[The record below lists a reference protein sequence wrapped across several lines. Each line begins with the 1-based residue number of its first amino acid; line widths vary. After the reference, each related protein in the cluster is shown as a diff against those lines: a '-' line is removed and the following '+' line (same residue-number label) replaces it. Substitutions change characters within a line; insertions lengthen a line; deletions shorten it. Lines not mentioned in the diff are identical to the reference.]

1 MVSREIR
8 EQGLKFCLHETPGAY
23 PLITQNTATLNT
35 AMTDQ
40 IEHLM
45 TESLT
50 DLVAQNAE
58 SIKAALLESD
68 DGKLTVNLNAKLT
81 LIGPKLFAKCGLSY
95 SRKWTDEVE
104 GSADVDD
111 NQTKLELA

>member
-1 MVSREIR
+1 
-8 EQGLKFCLHETPGAY
+8 
-23 PLITQNTATLNT
+23 
-35 AMTDQ
+35 MTDQ
-40 IEHLM
+40 IENLM

-58 SIKAALLESD
+58 SIKAALLEAE
-68 DGKLTVNLNAKLT
+68 DGKLTINLNSKLT

-104 GSADVDD
+104 GSADVDE